1 MSYPYYEIVTYSV
14 SDPSTADAARSEA
27 RRRLEAFPG
36 FIAWQAFH
44 GAADPAARVD
54 VVVWRSLEA
63 AQAAAAEVGTAAEF
77 ASFRA
82 SIKNLSG
89 MDHYRMDRAEAHPT
103 FSGDGIEL
111 GRFRLKPGVSEEK
124 MRGAYQAMVDFHL
137 AKQPGWRRQHLVRLA
152 DGAYMDVA
160 FAESCERAEAI
171 CATWHDND
179 LCQAFLALI
188 EPEYMRFGTLL

>member
-1 MSYPYYEIVTYSV
+1 MSQPYYEIVTYSV
-14 SDPSTADAARSEA
+14 SDPSAADAARKEA
-27 RRRLEAFPG
+27 RLRLEAFPG

-63 AQAAAAEVGTAAEF
+63 AQAAAAEVGTAVEF

-89 MDHYRMDRAEAHPT
+89 MDHYRMDEAEAHPT

-111 GRFRLKPGVSEEK
+111 GRFRLKPGVSEAE
-124 MRGAYQAMVDFHL
+124 MRGAHRAMVDFHL
-137 AKQPGWRRQHLVRLA
+137 AKQPGWRRQHVVRLT
-152 DGAYMDVA
+152 DGVYMDVA
-160 FAESCERAEAI
+160 FAENCERTEAI
-171 CATWHDND
+171 CASWHGNE
-179 LCQAFLALI
+179 LCQDFLDLI
-188 EPEYMRFGTLL
+188 EPEDMRFGTLL

>member
-14 SDPSTADAARSEA
+14 SDPSAADMVRNET
-27 RRRLEAFPG
+27 RHRLEALPG

-54 VVVWRSLEA
+54 VVIWRTLEA
-63 AQAAAAEVGTAAEF
+63 AQAAAAMVGTAAEF
-77 ASFRA
+77 ESFRA

-89 MDHYRMDRAEAHPT
+89 LDHYRMDRAQAHPT

-111 GRFRLKPGVSEEK
+111 GRFRLKPGVSEEQ
-124 MRGAYQAMVDFHL
+124 MRGVYRAMVDRYL
-137 AKQPGWRRQHLVRLA
+137 TKQPGWRRQHLVKLT

-160 FAESCERAEAI
+160 FAESRERAEAI
-171 CATWHDND
+171 CATWHDNE

>member
-14 SDPSTADAARSEA
+14 SDPTAADAARNET
-27 RRRLEAFPG
+27 RRRLEAYPG

-63 AQAAAAEVGTAAEF
+63 AEAAAAMVGSAAEF

-89 MDHYRMDRAEAHPT
+89 MDHYRMDTAEAHPT
-103 FSGDGIEL
+103 FQGDGIEL

-124 MRGAYQAMVDFHL
+124 MRGAYRAMVDFHL
-137 AKQPGWRRQHLVRLA
+137 AKQSGWRRQHLVSLA

-160 FAESCERAEAI
+160 FAESRERAEAI